1 MEHLTVTSPGS
12 SRLRSASILLVGLV
26 VAALAAFV
34 NVFSFALL
42 LSLCTSHDTSPAP
55 PPGSVG
61 ETFCTGLGPRW
72 VVLNVRTATSTLVAL
87 GALVS
92 VSIAAPLVGGA
103 IAARRNRWPPL
114 AAGTVVAAATMIIA
128 ATLIRVVDQY

>member
-72 VVLNVRTATSTLVAL
+72 VVLNVRTATSTLVA
-87 GALVS
+87 
-92 VSIAAPLVGGA
+92 
-103 IAARRNRWPPL
+103 
-114 AAGTVVAAATMIIA
+114 
-128 ATLIRVVDQY
+128 